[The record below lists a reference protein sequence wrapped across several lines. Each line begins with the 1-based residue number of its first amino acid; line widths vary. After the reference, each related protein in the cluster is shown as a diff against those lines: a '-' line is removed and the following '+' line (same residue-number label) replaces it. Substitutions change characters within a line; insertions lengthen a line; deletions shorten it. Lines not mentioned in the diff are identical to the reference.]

1 SSSGYAFLAIVAHYV
16 TNSGKLSAQ
25 LTFMFNYVTHFMPQE
40 TMIDF
45 RELIGDHSGDDM
57 AEAVWETI
65 YGRKPR
71 IRP

>member
-16 TNSGKLSAQ
+16 TNSGKLNAL
-25 LTFMFNYVTHFMPQE
+25 LTS
-40 TMIDF
+40 MIDF
-45 RELIGDHSGDDM
+45 RELIGDHSGDNM
-57 AEAVWETI
+57 AEAVWETM